1 MSEFTNAFNYFDN
14 GIAFLRKNHWKNEY
28 KLSLELYNLAAKCA
42 LVIKDLESLTVLCS
56 AVSKNARNSED
67 ALDTSYITMSMLAHA
82 NAMLSIE
89 HGLSIMSHQLDVHI
103 PKSSSRE
110 QTLKHI
116 SRTETM
122 LDSVSNEM
130 LLDYHLLTSHK
141 KKMAMKVLAKMCIS
155 LSQCKPDLFP
165 LVVITLVRL
174 TIEHGVSPLSGIG
187 FAYYGGMIAE
197 LGDLRKGHRFTK
209 LAKALINKNQIN

>member
-1 MSEFTNAFNYFDN
+1 M
-14 GIAFLRKNHWKNEY
+14 RKNHWKNEY

-122 LDSVSNEM
+122 LDSVSDEM

-141 KKMAMKVLAKMCIS
+141 KKMAMKVLSKMCMS
-155 LSQCKPDLFP
+155 LSHCKPDMFP

-174 TIEHGVSPLSGIG
+174 TIEHGVVS
-187 FAYYGGMIAE
+187 
-197 LGDLRKGHRFTK
+197 DD
-209 LAKALINKNQIN
+209 

>member
-1 MSEFTNAFNYFDN
+1 M
-14 GIAFLRKNHWKNEY
+14 RKNHWKNEY

-67 ALDTSYITMSMLAHA
+67 VLDTSYITMSGLAHA

-122 LDSVSNEM
+122 LDSVSDEM
-130 LLDYHLLTSHK
+130 LLDDYHILTSHNI
-141 KKMAMKVLAKMCIS
+141 KMAMKVVAKMCIS
-155 LSQCKPDLFP
+155 LSQCKPDMFP

-174 TIEHGVSPLSGIG
+174 TIEHGVVS
-187 FAYYGGMIAE
+187 
-197 LGDLRKGHRFTK
+197 DD
-209 LAKALINKNQIN
+209 